1 MNKRIQN
8 IADIREFLDH
18 KISRRDALLKR
29 MDGERAAGQLYEFF
43 RSESMSF
50 LGAVFF
56 ADEARKFIRQRDTQT
71 RQDGTEYSDEQKFQ
85 DIQEQVQREVFS
97 RSGSLFSDDGRSSS
111 ASVNLA
117 ADARKDF
124 YWEFFTSFNH
134 GY

>member
-1 MNKRIQN
+1 MNKRIQD

-29 MDGERAAGQLYEFF
+29 MDGERDAGRLSEFL
-43 RSESMSF
+43 RSGSMTF

-56 ADEARKFIRQRDTQT
+56 ADEAQKFVRQLDMQT
-71 RQDGTEYSDEQKFQ
+71 RQDGTEYSDEQKFR
-85 DIQEQVQREVFS
+85 DILEQVQREVFT
-97 RSGSLFSDDGRSSS
+97 RSESPFTEAGRSSS
-111 ASVNLA
+111 ASANLA
-117 ADARKDF
+117 ADAKRDF